1 MGSLDL
7 RPRGEVEFERIQT
20 KLTRYM
26 VVLAVATTIAAG
38 VTAFI
43 SYQTGLILDDLEKSN
58 QRILDLTEVVQKREI
73 TIDPI
78 LIEDDVYE
86 YEEFPVKLVI
96 SSISPYHSWFMLK
109 SAKMSEVGVSIS
121 CINMPE
127 LILNKPITRVISA
140 GGTNVEIDIP
150 FILNYQPSEISKP
163 SKGPSRIEVGFASM
177 IFDIQID
184 TITPDGTITENMVK
198 EVQLTLKRENISC

>member
-1 MGSLDL
+1 MGSLDQ
-7 RPRGEVEFERIQT
+7 RPSGEVEFERIQT
-20 KLTRYM
+20 KLTRRM
-26 VVLAVATTIAAG
+26 VILAVATTIAAI
-38 VTAFI
+38 VTAIIGF
-43 SYQTGLILDDLEKSN
+43 QTGLILADLEKSN
-58 QRILDLTEVVQKREI
+58 QRILDLTEVEQKREI

-86 YEEFPVKLVI
+86 YVEFPVKLTI

-109 SAKMSEVGVSIS
+109 SAKMTDVGVSIS

-140 GGTNVEIDIP
+140 GGTNVEIDVP
-150 FILNYQPSEISKP
+150 FILNYQPYEISKP
-163 SKGPSRIEVGFASM
+163 SEGPSGIEIGFASM

-184 TITPDGTITENMVK
+184 TITPDGTITENIVK
-198 EVQLTLKRENISC
+198 EVQLSIKRSNVSC